1 MLDSKQ
7 CDAFMAVA
15 EHGSFDLAGDTL
27 CITPSAV
34 TLRVQAL
41 EKQLGQLL
49 LIRARPCTLTP
60 AGQQLFEHL
69 QHTRRLEQNL
79 MHTLAGPQK
88 ASFFQAVIATN
99 ADSLSTWLLP
109 ALHAVLI
116 QEKILLQL
124 RVDDQ
129 SHTYSWLQKGI
140 VSGCISVESNPMK
153 GCQAQYLG
161 KMKYQ
166 LVATQ
171 AFTQQWFAHGI
182 NRTQLRSAPA
192 IIFNEKDHIHFSVL
206 ESQFGLPQGSYPC
219 HVIPSSES
227 YFTAVQLGMGYG
239 IVPEFQVKAAQQP
252 LINLMPNYS
261 IEIPLY
267 WHHWSQQS
275 QPLQRLTEHMLHHA
289 RHFLV

>member
-88 ASFFQAVIATN
+88 ASFSSRHCHQRRFAFDMVIACITCG
-99 ADSLSTWLLP
+99 AYSR
-109 ALHAVLI
+109 
-116 QEKILLQL
+116 KILLQL

-129 SHTYSWLQKGI
+129 SHTYSWLQKAL
-140 VSGCISVESNPMK
+140 SV
-153 GCQAQYLG
+153 
-161 KMKYQ
+161 
-166 LVATQ
+166 
-171 AFTQQWFAHGI
+171 
-182 NRTQLRSAPA
+182 
-192 IIFNEKDHIHFSVL
+192 
-206 ESQFGLPQGSYPC
+206 
-219 HVIPSSES
+219 
-227 YFTAVQLGMGYG
+227 AVFRWK
-239 IVPEFQVKAAQQP
+239 VTP
-252 LINLMPNYS
+252 
-261 IEIPLY
+261 
-267 WHHWSQQS
+267 
-275 QPLQRLTEHMLHHA
+275 
-289 RHFLV
+289 